1 MTKVDRLIVL
11 CVAMLIILPLL
22 NLQRWVV
29 GILAFTFLLIKLNS
43 KPQVK

>member
-29 GILAFTFLLIKLNS
+29 GVLAFILLLVKLNS
-43 KPQVK
+43 KPKTQ